1 MNQPFRGCCQSL
13 LPLFLVNT
21 SMSISQSTAI
31 PEEPHDHHAIA
42 RRIAD
47 AALSS
52 GHSHEMLRELCTTIG
67 HRLSGSPQAAQAVE
81 WGRRVMIE
89 SGLERV
95 HLQPVLVPHWE
106 RGAAE
111 RVVLTAN
118 GIQTPL
124 HALALGGSV
133 ATPAG
138 GIAAEVIEVKGIAEV
153 ARLGERA
160 RGKIIFFNRPMDPTL
175 VNTFDAY
182 SGAVDQRVHGPVAAA
197 RVGAIGV
204 VVRSMT
210 TALDTF
216 PHTGMLRYNDS
227 IAQIPAVAISTADAE
242 RLSSTLRQHP
252 AAQLSIQTDCRTL
265 PDAES
270 HNVIGQ
276 LTGTE
281 KPDEVVVIGGHLDSW
296 DVGEGAHDDG
306 AGCVQAIEALRLLK
320 VLGLR
325 PKRTIRAVLWMNE
338 ENGMRGGIAYADS
351 VGKHGPK
358 HIAAIESDR
367 GGFAPRGFYIEADMQ
382 TVERVARWSGYFR
395 IMGAERF
402 IHGGGG
408 ADIGPLKAHGT
419 LNIGLN
425 VESHRYFD
433 YHHAASDTFQQ
444 VHRRELELGAAAM
457 ALLAWLIAEEGVEWE
472 R

>member
-1 MNQPFRGCCQSL
+1 MNQPFRSCCQSL
-13 LPLFLVNT
+13 LPVFLFQTTV
-21 SMSISQSTAI
+21 SMSQPTST
-31 PEEPHDHHAIA
+31 PGEPHDYHAIA
-42 RRIAD
+42 HRIANT
-47 AALSS
+47 ALADGRSYT
-52 GHSHEMLRELCTTIG
+52 MLHQLCTTIG
-67 HRLSGSPQAAQAVE
+67 HRLSGSPQAAKAVE
-81 WGRRVMIE
+81 WGRNLMIE

-111 RVVLTAN
+111 KVILVTDDNIKQLR
-118 GIQTPL
+118 G
-124 HALALGGSV
+124 LALGGSV
-133 ATPAG
+133 ATPTE
-138 GIAAEVIEVKGIAEV
+138 GIAAEVIEVRGIAEV
-153 ARLGERA
+153 ATLGERA
-160 RGKIIFFNRPMDPTL
+160 RGKIIFFNRPMDSRL
-175 VNTFDAY
+175 INTFDAY

-204 VVRSMT
+204 LVRSMT
-210 TALDTF
+210 TAIDTF

-227 IAQIPAVAISTADAE
+227 VTKIPALAISTADAE
-242 RLSSTLRQHP
+242 HLSTTLRQHP
-252 AAQLSIQTDCRTL
+252 NARITIQANCRTL

-270 HNVIGQ
+270 HNVIGE

-320 VLGLR
+320 ALGLR

-338 ENGMRGGIAYADS
+338 ENGLRGGVAYADS
-351 VGKHGPK
+351 VGKHGPR

-367 GGFAPRGFYIEADMQ
+367 GGFAPRGFYVEADMA
-382 TVERVARWSGYFR
+382 TVEQIARWAEYFKS
-395 IMGAERF
+395 MGAEKF
-402 IHGGGG
+402 VHGGGG
-408 ADIGPLKAHGT
+408 ADIGPLKAHGV

-433 YHHAASDTFQQ
+433 YHHAASDTFAQ
-444 VHRRELELGAAAM
+444 VNRRELELGAAAM
-457 ALLAWLIAEEGVEWE
+457 ALLAWLIAEEGL
-472 R
+472 